1 MESRWGA
8 RDEGVPKGKV
18 AQPQPWGE
26 PQHHDETC
34 EQQEG

>member
-8 RDEGVPKGKV
+8 RGERVPKGQV
-18 AQPQPWGE
+18 AQPQPWRE